1 VYDTYCGRGNPDK
14 INTETT
20 GDVVVKKK
28 IVSRVVGN
36 TFVLIFVCS
45 FNP

>member
-1 VYDTYCGRGNPDK
+1 
-14 INTETT
+14 
-20 GDVVVKKK
+20 VVKKK

-36 TFVLIFVCS
+36 DFILIFVCS